1 MVVWITGPSAV
12 GKTAVGERLWSLWKE
27 RAPNVVLVD
36 GDAMRQIFGTGSDP
50 AAFAPAGRRAN
61 AERIVEICRWLDA
74 QGVHVVCCILAIFDD
89 ILERNRGLF
98 SGYLEVRLSAPHG
111 VLAARDPK
119 GLYRKALAGEMANV
133 VGIDIPYALRSTPD
147 LSFDTA
153 GAASA
158 DEIARSIIEALS
170 RS

>member
-12 GKTAVGERLWSLWKE
+12 GKTAVGERLWRLWKE

-50 AAFAPAGRRAN
+50 AAFAPAGRRTN

-74 QGVHVVCCILAIFDD
+74 QGIHVVCCILAIFDD

-98 SGYLEVRLSAPHG
+98 SAYLEVRLSAPQA

-119 GLYRKALAGEMANV
+119 GLYRKALAGEMPNV
-133 VGIDIPYALRSTPD
+133 VGIDIPYALRSRPD

-153 GAASA
+153 GSAGA
-158 DEIARSIIEALS
+158 DEIARSIIEALD